1 MANFT
6 KSWHMEVGLNHVP
19 AYQVSGVPFA
29 SGSIDAAHGATAGQA
44 VEISFPYVTRWVK
57 IINNDITASCK
68 VGFSAEGLK
77 TKRYFTVGEATAAN
91 QPSSTE
97 RLELKVSKLF
107 LTGSTNIDI
116 VAGLTT
122 IPAGRTTTS
131 FGPSWSGSSGVG

>member
-19 AYQVSGVPFA
+19 AYQVSGVPYA
-29 SGSIDAAHGATAGQA
+29 SGSIDAKVGDTA
-44 VEISFPYVTRWVK
+44 VEITFPHVTRWVK
-57 IINNDITASCK
+57 IINNDTTSSCK
-68 VGFSAEGLK
+68 VGFSANGLADK
-77 TKRYFTVGEATAAN
+77 QYFTVGEAVDGN
-91 QPSSTE
+91 QPSSSE

-122 IPAGRTTTS
+122 IPVGRTTTS

>member
-6 KSWHMEVGLNHVP
+6 KSWHMEVGLNHAP
-19 AYQVSGVPFA
+19 AYQVSGVPYA
-29 SGSIDAAHGATAGQA
+29 SGSIDAKVGDTA
-44 VEISFPYVTRWVK
+44 VEITFPHVTRWVK
-57 IINNDITASCK
+57 IINNDLTAACK
-68 VGFSAEGLK
+68 VGFSANGIADK
-77 TKRYFTVGEATAAN
+77 QYFTVGEAVAAN
-91 QPSSTE
+91 QPTSSE

>member
-19 AYQVSGVPFA
+19 AYQVSGVPYA
-29 SGSIDAAHGATAGQA
+29 SGSIDAKVGDTA

-57 IINNDITASCK
+57 IINNDTTASCK

>member
-1 MANFT
+1 MSNGNYK

-19 AYQVSGVPFA
+19 AYQVSGVPYA
-29 SGSIDAAHGATAGQA
+29 SGSIDAKVGDSA
-44 VEISFPYVTRWVK
+44 VEISFPHVTRWVE
-57 IINNDITASCK
+57 IINNDVTASCK
-68 VGFSAEGLK
+68 VGFSANGIAAK
-77 TKRYFTVGEATAAN
+77 QYFTVGEAPAAN
-91 QPSSTE
+91 QPNNSG

-122 IPAGRTTTS
+122 IPASRTTTN

>member
-19 AYQVSGVPFA
+19 AYQVSGVPYA
-29 SGSIDAAHGATAGQA
+29 SGSIDARIGETA
-44 VEISFPYVTRWVK
+44 VEISFPHVTRWVK
-57 IINNDITASCK
+57 IINNDTSNVCK
-68 VGFSAEGLK
+68 IGFSAEGLK
-77 TKRYFTVGEATAAN
+77 TKQYFTVGKGAAN
-91 QPSSTE
+91 QPSNTE

-107 LTGSTNIDI
+107 LTGSSNIDI

>member
-1 MANFT
+1 
-6 KSWHMEVGLNHVP
+6 MEVGLNHVP
-19 AYQVSGVPFA
+19 AYQVSGVPYA
-29 SGSIDAAHGATAGQA
+29 SGSIDATGVSA

-57 IINNDITASCK
+57 IINNDTSNICK
-68 VGFSAEGLK
+68 VGFSANGIADK
-77 TKRYFTVGEATAAN
+77 QYFTVGEAAAAK
-91 QPSSTE
+91 QPSGTE

-107 LTGSTNIDI
+107 LTGSTDIDI